1 MEDLLVV
8 LAKHKAGETVK
19 IEYRRAGRYAETTA
33 ELKPLAGAPP
43 PPGNPPDKAP

>member
-33 ELKPLAGAPP
+33 ELKPLTGAPP